1 MSSKWSHL
9 RYSKIVRLNAE
20 LMPVNRFEAAMYAH
34 YGITP
39 LQVEATTPEEI
50 IAHVADADAIFAV
63 SVALPDVVIDNL
75 QCCKLISRL
84 GNGTDKIAVARA
96 KERGILVT
104 NVPYFCVPEMADHAM
119 GMILALHRRF
129 WPMHRYLSSGDFRRA
144 REESLQIRRLSS
156 QTLGIIG
163 FGASGQELAKRA
175 KACGMRVIAT
185 RRRMDM
191 QQEAAA
197 IGVELTDF
205 ETVLTQSDYLSL
217 NIPLTPDT
225 YNLIDEAALARMK
238 RGACLINTARGA
250 IVDEAALARALADGH
265 LAGAAVDTFHDIDI
279 FAINPPPPQH
289 PLVEMNQGSDNV
301 ILSPHVSGLAV
312 EAQAEVAKIG
322 VENVVTVLSGYWP
335 HPDQVVNAGVEPRF
349 PLQPFDPHLLDHVD
363 FGL

>member
-1 MSSKWSHL
+1 MSKWSHL
-9 RYSKIVRLNAE
+9 QDFKVVRLNAE
-20 LMPVNRFEAAMYAH
+20 LMPVNRFEAAMYRH

-39 LQVEATTPEEI
+39 TLVEAATPAEI
-50 IAHVADADAIFAV
+50 IPHVHDADAVFAI
-63 SVALPDVVIDNL
+63 SVMLPEPVIDSL
-75 QCCKLISRL
+75 DRCRLISRL

-96 KERGILVT
+96 KAHGILVT

-129 WPMHRYLSSGDFRRA
+129 LPMQRYLVAGEFRRA
-144 REESLQIRRLSS
+144 REESLQIRRLST
-156 QTLGIIG
+156 QTLGIVG

-185 RRRMDM
+185 RRRMEVV
-191 QQEAAA
+191 QEA
-197 IGVELTDF
+197 INLGVELTDF
-205 ETVLTQSDYLSL
+205 ETVLTESDYLSL
-217 NIPLTPDT
+217 NIPLTRNT
-225 YNLIDEAALARMK
+225 YNLLDEAAIRRMK

-250 IVDEAALARALADGH
+250 IVDEQALARALADVH
-265 LAGAAVDTFHDIDI
+265 LAGAAIDTFHDIDI
-279 FAINPPPPQH
+279 FTTDPKPPKH
-289 PLVEMNQGSDNV
+289 PLLELDNV

-335 HPDQVVNAGVEPRF
+335 QPDQVVNEGVAPRF
-349 PLQPFDPHLLDHVD
+349 PLKPFDPTLLDQVD

>member
-1 MSSKWSHL
+1 MSKWSHL
-9 RYSKIVRLNAE
+9 QRCKVVRLNAE
-20 LMPVNRFEAAMYAH
+20 LMPVNRFEAAMYRH
-34 YGITP
+34 YGIRP
-39 LQVEATTPEEI
+39 LLVEANTPSEI
-50 IAHVADADAIFAV
+50 IPHVEDADAIFAISV
-63 SVALPDVVIDNL
+63 SLPEVVINSL
-75 QCCKLISRL
+75 RQCKLISRL

-129 WPMHRYLSSGDFRRA
+129 LPMQRYLVNGEFMRA

-156 QTLGIIG
+156 QTLGIVG

-185 RRRMDM
+185 RRRMDISR
-191 QQEAAA
+191 EAEE

-217 NIPLTPDT
+217 NIPLTKET
-225 YNLIDEAALARMK
+225 YNLVDEAAIARMK
-238 RGACLINTARGA
+238 PGACLINTARGA
-250 IVDEAALARALADGH
+250 IVDEQALASALRQGH
-265 LAGAAVDTFHDIDI
+265 LAGAGIDTFHEIDI
-279 FAINPPPPQH
+279 FTNDRTPPQH
-289 PLVEMNQGSDNV
+289 PLLELDNV
-301 ILSPHVSGLAV
+301 ILTPHVSGLAV

-335 HPDQVVNAGVEPRF
+335 QPDQVVNGGVEPRF
-349 PLQPFDPHLLDHVD
+349 PLKPFDPTLLDAVD
-363 FGL
+363 IGL

>member
-1 MSSKWSHL
+1 MSKWSHL
-9 RYSKIVRLNAE
+9 KDFKVVRLNAE

-39 LQVEATTPEEI
+39 ILVEAASPDEI
-50 IAHVADADAIFAV
+50 IPHVHDADAVFAISV
-63 SVALPDVVIDNL
+63 SLPEPVINSL
-75 QCCKLISRL
+75 SRCKLISRL

-119 GMILALHRRF
+119 GMIIALHRRF
-129 WPMHRYLSSGDFRRA
+129 LPMQRHLLAGEYMKA
-144 REESLQIRRLSS
+144 REESLLIRRLST
-156 QTLGIIG
+156 QTLGIVG
-163 FGASGQELAKRA
+163 FGASGKELAKRA

-185 RRRMDM
+185 RRRMEAN
-191 QQEAAA
+191 QEANEL
-197 IGVELTDF
+197 GVELTDF

-217 NIPLTPDT
+217 NIPLTPST
-225 YNLIDEAALARMK
+225 YNLINEAAIRRMK

-250 IVDEAALARALADGH
+250 IVDEQALARAITDGH
-265 LAGAAVDTFHDIDI
+265 LAGAAIDTFHDIDI
-279 FAINPPPPQH
+279 FTNERKPPKH
-289 PLVEMNQGSDNV
+289 PLLELDNV

-312 EAQAEVAKIG
+312 EAQAEVARIG

-335 HPDQVVNAGVEPRF
+335 QPDQVVNEGVVPRF
-349 PLQPFDPHLLDHVD
+349 PLKPFDPALLDQVD

>member
-1 MSSKWSHL
+1 MSKWSHL
-9 RYSKIVRLNAE
+9 KDFKVVRLNAE
-20 LMPVNRFEAAMYAH
+20 LMPVNRFEAAMYDH

-39 LQVEATTPEEI
+39 VLVEAETPEEI
-50 IAHVADADAIFAV
+50 IPHVEDADAVFAISV
-63 SVALPDVVIDNL
+63 SLPEVVIDHL
-75 QCCKLISRL
+75 DKCKLISRL
-84 GNGTDKIAVARA
+84 GNGTDKIAVDRA

-129 WPMHRYLSSGDFRRA
+129 LPMQKYLIRGEFMEA
-144 REESLQIRRLSS
+144 RVESLEIRRLSS
-156 QTLGIIG
+156 QTLGIVG

-185 RRRMDM
+185 RRRMDQM
-191 QQEAAA
+191 AEAEQ

-217 NIPLTPDT
+217 NLPLTKST
-225 YNLIDEAALARMK
+225 YNLIDEAAIRRMK

-250 IVDEAALARALADGH
+250 IVDEQALARALKDGH
-265 LAGAAVDTFHDIDI
+265 LAGAGIDTFHEIDI
-279 FAINPPPPQH
+279 FNDKRIPPQH
-289 PLVEMNQGSDNV
+289 PLLELENV
-301 ILSPHVSGLAV
+301 ILTPHVSGLAV

-335 HPDQVVNAGVEPRF
+335 QPDQVVNEGVVPRY
-349 PLQPFDPHLLDHVD
+349 PLKPFDPTLLDHVE